1 MNKDTEHKGIRIP
14 KELIEKINK
23 SAQKEERTFS
33 QQVIYILK
41 KYYELQESGKWKQLN
56 VLVGRYKIA
65 D

>member
-41 KYYELQESGKWKQLN
+41 KYYELQESGK
-56 VLVGRYKIA
+56 
-65 D
+65 